1 MTLRLAT
8 IKALTVCKIV
18 EINIGGILTLL
29 DQYPDACQKFR
40 EIAEK
45 RFKELAPEPL
55 EEHPFFKGFSKSFL
69 NTLRTKCNSQ
79 VFFTG
84 ETIIKQGDAADS
96 MIIISPA
103 SVVTIFVDGR
113 KLKDLSG
120 GCTLGVRVDKK
131 FNGVPIIG
139 VSRDLG
145 VSRMADQNGWYLQM
159 DNLYAEQSLSRGYLG
174 LFFSS
179 ASRNSRSAIDSF
191 TKAWE
196 TLRHNCGTK
205 CLCCSATWWMTP
217 RYL

>member
-45 RFKELAPEPL
+45 RFKELALEPL

-131 FNGVPIIG
+131 FNGVPNIEWVEIW
-139 VSRDLG
+139 VCPEWRIK
-145 VSRMADQNGWYLQM
+145 MAGISKWTIFM
-159 DNLYAEQSLSRGYLG
+159 
-174 LFFSS
+174 
-179 ASRNSRSAIDSF
+179 RNS
-191 TKAWE
+191 
-196 TLRHNCGTK
+196 H
-205 CLCCSATWWMTP
+205 
-217 RYL
+217 

>member
-1 MTLRLAT
+1 MGGISGAFSFAGMTLRLAT

-131 FNGVPIIG
+131 FNGVPNIG

-159 DNLYAEQSLSRGYLG
+159 DNLYAEQSLSR
-174 LFFSS
+174 
-179 ASRNSRSAIDSF
+179 NSRSAIDSF

-205 CLCCSATWWMTP
+205 CLCCSATW
-217 RYL
+217 

>member
-1 MTLRLAT
+1 MGGISGAFSFAGMTLRLAT

-103 SVVTIFVDGR
+103 SVVTIFVDER

-131 FNGVPIIG
+131 FNGVPNIG

-159 DNLYAEQSLSRGYLG
+159 DNLYAEQSLSR
-174 LFFSS
+174 
-179 ASRNSRSAIDSF
+179 NSRSAIDSF

-205 CLCCSATWWMTP
+205 CLCCSATW
-217 RYL
+217 

>member
-18 EINIGGILTLL
+18 EIHIGGILTLL

-120 GCTLGVRVDKK
+120 GCTLGVRACQGGQT
-131 FNGVPIIG
+131 FNGVPNFG

-145 VSRMADQNGWYLQM
+145 VSKIWLKMVGI
-159 DNLYAEQSLSRGYLG
+159 S
-174 LFFSS
+174 
-179 ASRNSRSAIDSF
+179 
-191 TKAWE
+191 K
-196 TLRHNCGTK
+196 
-205 CLCCSATWWMTP
+205 
-217 RYL
+217 